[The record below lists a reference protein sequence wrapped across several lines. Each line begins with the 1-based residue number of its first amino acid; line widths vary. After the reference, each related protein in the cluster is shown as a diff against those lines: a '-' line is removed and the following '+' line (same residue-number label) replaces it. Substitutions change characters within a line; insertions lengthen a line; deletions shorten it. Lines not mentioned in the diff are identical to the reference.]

1 MAIKGPKGAVPT
13 PKGWVHHKTGE
24 LLKSQRIAQHDIDEW
39 HGVTVEEPVEVVEHE
54 EHVIQTLHE
63 APHVEVEVDKP
74 SYNFFSTWRGTSV
87 TEE

>member
-13 PKGWVHHKTGE
+13 PKGWVHPRTGE
-24 LLKSQRIAQHDIDEW
+24 LLKAGKIAQSDIDAW
-39 HGVTVEEPVEVVEHE
+39 HGIEEVVQHE

-63 APHVEVEVDKP
+63 APHVEVEVEKP
-74 SYNFFSTWRGTSV
+74 AYNYFSTWRGTSV